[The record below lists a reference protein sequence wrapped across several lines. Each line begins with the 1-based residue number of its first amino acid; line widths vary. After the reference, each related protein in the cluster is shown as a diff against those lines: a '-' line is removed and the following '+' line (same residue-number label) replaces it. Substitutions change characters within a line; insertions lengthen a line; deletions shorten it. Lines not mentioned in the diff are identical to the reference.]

1 MVVTETS
8 DTALKASRELTD
20 AVVEALAEVQA
31 VDIVVLDVSEKTS
44 VSDYLVVA
52 SGNSARHL
60 ATLKRAVLDLARERK
75 LRPLGTE
82 GSEQSDWQ
90 LIDLADCVVHLMR
103 PETRAFYDL
112 ERLWSVGP
120 EGEERGR
127 SSEEREGGQG

>member
-1 MVVTETS
+1 MAATETS

-20 AVVEALAEVQA
+20 AVVATLADVQA
-31 VDIVVLDVSEKTS
+31 VDVAVLDVSEKTS

-60 ATLKRAVLDLARERK
+60 NTLKRAVLDLARERNV
-75 LRPLGTE
+75 RPLGTE
-82 GSEQSDWQ
+82 GSDYSDWQ
-90 LIDLADCVVHLMR
+90 LIDLADCIVHLMR

-120 EGEERGR
+120 EDEAVRGEE
-127 SSEEREGGQG
+127 